1 MAFVDPSE
9 ADVKPESATE
19 LTRARRLVSPEFV
32 DKMKEKF
39 KQGALG
45 RIQTEKEVDFRM
57 IPTNELI
64 VFYSPLML
72 PSRKRIVRYVT
83 TS

>member
-32 DKMKEKF
+32 DKTKEK
-39 KQGALG
+39 GALG

-57 IPTNELI
+57 IPTNI
-64 VFYSPLML
+64 S
-72 PSRKRIVRYVT
+72 
-83 TS
+83 